1 MQLLVQS
8 RNMPQ
13 IAGQK
18 RVKVAKL
25 SKTASWAHKALSHS
39 ITGLKMGL
47 GVCTLMVASAQ
58 AAPVDTSAKY
68 VVSLGGVN
76 IANATIDFRDNG
88 STYAVD
94 VDADVAGVGALVA
107 SGSAMLGSHG
117 TSKGNAL
124 RADDFTFQTRT
135 KAEQFNVGV
144 QYAKGNAT
152 GFKVEPPL
160 SNHIG
165 RIALE
170 RKHLQGVSD
179 PLGAF
184 ILKGGALNA
193 DLCKR
198 RLKVFTGV
206 ERYDIAMSFAAKQ
219 NATSKRTGYQGPVVL
234 CKMRYIPVSGHFTSS
249 EVTGYLANSDRILVW
264 YAPLKNSEYFI
275 PYRVLLGTAAGDLS
289 MVLTGLE

>member
-1 MQLLVQS
+1 MALLVQKRS
-8 RNMPQ
+8 TPQ
-13 IAGQK
+13 FTGRK
-18 RVKVAKL
+18 RVKVTKSSNIAR
-25 SKTASWAHKALSHS
+25 WARKVTIFGL
-39 ITGLKMGL
+39 TGLGAF
-47 GVCTLMVASAQ
+47 TLACASLQ
-58 AAPVDTSAKY
+58 AAPVDTKAKY
-68 VVSLGGVN
+68 IVSLGGVN
-76 IANATIDFRDNG
+76 IANTTINFSDNG

-117 TSKGNAL
+117 TSKGKSLLANN
-124 RADDFTFQTRT
+124 FTFETRT
-135 KAEQFNVGV
+135 KAERFNVGV

-152 GFKVEPPL
+152 GFKIDPPL
-160 SNHIG
+160 SNHLN

-184 ILKGGALNA
+184 ILKGGTLDAS
-193 DLCKR
+193 LCDR

-206 ERYDIAMSFAAKQ
+206 ERYDIDMSFAAKQ
-219 NATSKRTGYQGPVVL
+219 TATSNRTGYQGPVVL

-264 YAPLKNSEYFI
+264 YAPLKDSEYFI

-289 MVLTGLE
+289 MVLTGLQ